1 MAYFLSFL
9 FFVLFAWTF
18 NGWKCYEMTLNK
30 SLCSENELN
39 KNEVL
44 LVIIEYC
51 VERIT
56 KKKWTDL

>member
-1 MAYFLSFL
+1 
-9 FFVLFAWTF
+9 
-18 NGWKCYEMTLNK
+18 MTLNK
-30 SLCSENELN
+30 SLYSENELN

-56 KKKWTDL
+56 FKTKKKKWTDL